1 MGLFSKNAY
10 GIDIGTQSVKI
21 VELHKR
27 GANAFEV
34 ANYAHWNDDLGDTV
48 QSKGNSMSTDKVA
61 GIISNMMK
69 ESGMKISEAYF
80 AMPGFLSFSSVI
92 NLPKMSDA
100 ELAQAVP
107 LEARQYIPVPMS
119 DVQVDWI
126 NLGDNP
132 TKDKTQVLIMAIP
145 NSAIRRYTQIAQ
157 SLGIKIKG
165 FELDIFSQIRSL
177 ELEPRNTC
185 IVDIGARSST
195 VSIINEN
202 KELMMTRSF
211 DVGGNQI
218 STRISEVMNISMERA
233 EQLKIDNGMV
243 GDQGVA
249 SVIGGVIGAFIGDEV
264 LRMLHEFNEN
274 REQKVE
280 KVLICGGISR
290 MKGVQDFVTQKLH
303 SLDKNFI
310 ETEVAI
316 AYPSNKLKVKGELY
330 EEFVQNIW
338 QDLSLA
344 IGIALRQY
352 M

>member
-21 VELHKR
+21 VELKKR
-27 GANAFEV
+27 GSNKFEIS
-34 ANYAHWNDDLGDTV
+34 NYAHWNDDLGDIV
-48 QSKGNSMSTDKVA
+48 QSKANSMATDKVA
-61 GIISNMMK
+61 DIVSNMMK
-69 ESGMKISEAYF
+69 ESGMNISEAYF

-92 NLPKMSDA
+92 SLPVMSDS

-126 NLGDNP
+126 NLGP
-132 TKDKTQVLIMAIP
+132 TAKGDKTQVLIMAIP

-157 SLGIKIKG
+157 KLGIKIKG

-195 VSIINEN
+195 VSIINEK

-218 STRISEVMNISMERA
+218 STRISEVMNISMDRA

-249 SVIGGVIGAFIGDEV
+249 GVIGGVVGAFLADEV
-264 LRMLHEFNEN
+264 LRMLGEFNEGQD
-274 REQKVE
+274 RKVE
-280 KVLICGGISR
+280 KLLICGGLSR
-290 MKGVQDFVTQKLH
+290 MKGVQDFVTQKIH
-303 SLDKNFI
+303 SLDKDLI
-310 ETEVAI
+310 EMEVAI
-316 AYPSNKLKVKGELY
+316 AYPSQSLQVKDVLY
-330 EEFVQNIW
+330 DEFVKNIW

-352 M
+352 T